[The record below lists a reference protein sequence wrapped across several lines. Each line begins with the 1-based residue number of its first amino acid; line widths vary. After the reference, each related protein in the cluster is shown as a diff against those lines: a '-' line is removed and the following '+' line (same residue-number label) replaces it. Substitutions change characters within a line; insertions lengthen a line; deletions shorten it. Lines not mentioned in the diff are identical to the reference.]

1 MLDLN
6 GDRIV
11 SKCEDAAF
19 QVAMGSTKEYAFKF
33 STAYTKST
41 YLGYCSHFKK

>member
-6 GDRIV
+6 GDHIV

-33 STAYTKST
+33 STSYTKST
-41 YLGYCSHFKK
+41 YLGYCKSFKK